1 MTSVPP
7 KNLAHSVRDR
17 LLKLAKARGED
28 FNFVLVRYAL
38 ERLLYRLT
46 KSAHGGEFILK
57 GAMLFTIWSK
67 HPHRAT
73 KDLDLL
79 GAGSPDLDRL
89 AQVFR
94 DVCAASVEDDG
105 VVFERRSV
113 IARGIKEDAEYE
125 GVRITLDG
133 KLGSAQ
139 LAVQVDVGF
148 GDLAVPSP
156 MTIEFP
162 TLLPFPGPVIRA
174 YAKETVVA
182 EKLHAMV
189 DLGMANTRMKDFFD
203 LWFLCREFAFDGA
216 QLVAAIRSTFER
228 RQTPI
233 PAALPLALTNSFA
246 LDTTKGVQWSAF
258 LARSRVVDTALSLLE
273 VVNVVAAFLA
283 PVLDAAAGKLSNTR
297 SWKPGGP
304 WA

>member
-1 MTSVPP
+1 VTPVPP

-17 LLKLAKARGED
+17 LLKLAKARGEE

-38 ERLLYRLT
+38 ERLLYRLS

-79 GAGSPDLDRL
+79 GAGSPDLGRL

-94 DVCAASVEDDG
+94 DVCAAAVEDDG
-105 VVFERRSV
+105 VVFEPRSV
-113 IARGIKEDAEYE
+113 GARRIKEGADYD
-125 GVRITLDG
+125 GVRLTLNG
-133 KLGSAQ
+133 NLGSAQ

-148 GDLAVPSP
+148 GDSAIPP
-156 MTIEFP
+156 PTTIEFP
-162 TLLPFPGPVIRA
+162 TLLPVPGPIIRA
-174 YAKETVVA
+174 YSRETVVA

-189 DLGMANTRMKDFFD
+189 DLGMVNTRMKDFFD
-203 LWFLCREFAFDGA
+203 LWFLCREFEFDRS
-216 QLVAAIRSTFER
+216 QLVAAIQSTFER
-228 RQTPI
+228 RQTPV
-233 PAALPLALTNSFA
+233 PAGLPLALTDTFA
-246 LDTTKGVQWSAF
+246 LDPTKGLQWSAF
-258 LARSRVVDTALSLLE
+258 LSRSRVVDTALMLPE
-273 VVNVVAAFLA
+273 VVNVVASFLA
-283 PVLDAAAGKLSNTR
+283 PVLEARAGKPANR
-297 SWKPGGP
+297 GSWKPGGP

>member
-1 MTSVPP
+1 VTSVPP

-17 LLKLAKARGED
+17 LLKLANARGEQ

-38 ERLLYRLT
+38 ERLLYRLS
-46 KSAHGGEFILK
+46 KSAHGSEFILK

-79 GAGSPDLDRL
+79 GSGTPDLGRL

-94 DVCAASVEDDG
+94 DICSTPVEDDG
-105 VVFERRSV
+105 VVFAPRSV
-113 IARGIKEDAEYE
+113 EARRIKEDAAYE
-125 GVRITLDG
+125 GVRITLQG
-133 KLGSAQ
+133 KLGSAR

-148 GDLAVPSP
+148 GDSVVPMP
-156 MTIEFP
+156 KAIEFP

-189 DLGMANTRMKDFFD
+189 DLGMANSRMKDFFD
-203 LWFLCREFAFDGA
+203 VWFLSRQFEFEGHS
-216 QLVAAIRSTFER
+216 LIAAIRGTFER
-228 RQTPI
+228 RHTPI
-233 PAALPLALTNSFA
+233 PEGLPMALTDTFA
-246 LDTTKGVQWSAF
+246 RDPTKMAQWSAF
-258 LARSRVVDTALSLLE
+258 LARSQVISTALSLPE
-273 VVNVVAAFLA
+273 VVSIIALFLA
-283 PVLDAAAGKLSNTR
+283 PAFEAITHRASSIG
-297 SWKPGGP
+297 SWNPGGP
-304 WA
+304 WG

>member
-1 MTSVPP
+1 
-7 KNLAHSVRDR
+7 VRDR
-17 LLKLAKARGED
+17 LLKLAKARGEA

-38 ERLLYRLT
+38 ERLLYRLS
-46 KSAHGGEFILK
+46 KSAHAEEFILK

-89 AQVFR
+89 AHVFR

-105 VVFERRSV
+105 VVFEPRSV
-113 IARGIKEDAEYE
+113 EARRIKEDAEYE
-125 GVRITLDG
+125 GVRITLLG

-148 GDLAVPSP
+148 GDSVVPP
-156 MTIEFP
+156 PTMIEFP

-189 DLGMANTRMKDFFD
+189 YLGMANTRMKDFFD
-203 LWFLCREFAFDGA
+203 LWFLCREFEFDGS

-233 PAALPLALTNSFA
+233 PSGLPLALTEAFA
-246 LDTTKGVQWSAF
+246 LDPTKGVQWFAF
-258 LARSRVVDTALSLLE
+258 LARSRVVDTPPSLPE
-273 VVNVVAAFLA
+273 VVKVVASFLA
-283 PVLDAAAGKLSNTR
+283 PILDAVTGEASNAG

>member
-1 MTSVPP
+1 VTPLPP

-38 ERLLYRLT
+38 ERLLYRLS

-94 DVCAASVEDDG
+94 DVCAVSVENDG
-105 VVFERRSV
+105 VIFEPRSV
-113 IARGIKEDAEYE
+113 EARRIKEDAEYE
-125 GVRITLDG
+125 GVRITLGG

-148 GDLAVPSP
+148 GDSAVPP
-156 MTIEFP
+156 PTTIEFP

-203 LWFLCREFAFDGA
+203 LWFLCREFEFDGA

-228 RQTPI
+228 RQTPVS
-233 PAALPLALTNSFA
+233 AGLPLALTDTFS

-258 LARSRVVDTALSLLE
+258 LARSHVVDTALSLLE

-283 PVLDAAAGKLSNTR
+283 PVLDAVAGKPANTR